1 MSKAYCLLN
10 HALTENQ
17 INELKE
23 KFAVAEIIYPS
34 QQLSGKWSQI
44 PTTENI
50 DKTVIDSVT
59 AWLVGAEENDVLIVQ
74 GEFGS
79 TFAIV
84 DFALKKGLIAVHA
97 VTQRI
102 ATESRDGEKVSRSY
116 IFEHVCFRR
125 YKYFNQV

>member
-1 MSKAYCLLN
+1 
-10 HALTENQ
+10 
-17 INELKE
+17 
-23 KFAVAEIIYPS
+23 
-34 QQLSGKWSQI
+34 LSGKWSQI
-44 PTTENI
+44 PTTENL
-50 DKTVIDSVT
+50 DKSVLDSVT
-59 AWLVGAEENDVLIVQ
+59 AWLADAEENDVLIIQ

-84 DFALKKGLIAVHA
+84 DFALKKDLIPVHA

-116 IFEHVCFRR
+116 VFEHICFRR